1 MNGELKTG
9 VIILA
14 AGLGRRMGGGKLLAS
29 LGGKPVIAHV
39 ADAVQD
45 AGLEAIVVTGH
56 DAEGVRN
63 ALSGRGL
70 RFIHADDYAEGQAH
84 SVSAGMRAV
93 PDYWQA
99 AIMALGDMPLI
110 QPKLLRTMADRARSD
125 AILIPRHEGHRGN
138 PVLWGRDWFPALSH
152 LTGDTG
158 ARQLFAPAGESL
170 TFLDWPDDTILCD
183 ADTPEQLEALRK
195 RIGA

>member
-1 MNGELKTG
+1 MSDEVTTG

-14 AGLGRRMGGGKLLAS
+14 AGLGRRMGGGKLIAS

-39 ADAVQD
+39 AEAVRD

-56 DAEGVRN
+56 DAEGVRT

-70 RFIHADDYAEGQAH
+70 RFIHAEDYAEGQAH
-84 SVSAGMRAV
+84 SVSTGIRAV
-93 PDYWQA
+93 PDDWQA

-110 QPKLLRTMADRARSD
+110 QSDLLRTMAGSARRD
-125 AILIPRHEGHRGN
+125 AILIPRHQGRRGN
-138 PVLWGRDWFPALSH
+138 PVLWGRDWFPALSR
-152 LTGDTG
+152 LTGDAG
-158 ARQLFAPAGESL
+158 ARQLFAQAGESL